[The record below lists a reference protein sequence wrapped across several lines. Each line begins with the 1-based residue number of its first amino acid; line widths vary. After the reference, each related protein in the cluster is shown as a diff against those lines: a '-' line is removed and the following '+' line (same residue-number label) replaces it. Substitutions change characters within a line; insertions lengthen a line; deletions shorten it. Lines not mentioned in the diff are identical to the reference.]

1 MFIYN
6 AAFILLTV
14 MLGHEING
22 ENKGYNVNF
31 ATFLK
36 IPNKENC

>member
-6 AAFILLTV
+6 VALILLTV

-22 ENKGYNVNF
+22 DNKGYNVNF
-31 ATFLK
+31 TTF
-36 IPNKENC
+36 